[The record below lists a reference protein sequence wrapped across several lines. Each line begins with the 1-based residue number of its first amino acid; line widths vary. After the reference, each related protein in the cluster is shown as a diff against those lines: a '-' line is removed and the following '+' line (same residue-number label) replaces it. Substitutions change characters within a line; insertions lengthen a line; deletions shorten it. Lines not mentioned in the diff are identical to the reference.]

1 MGEYK
6 RKPTLAASQ
15 SPVGEAS
22 GPAAGPTRSNAAA
35 QEALFRQGEKL
46 APSVKDG
53 ITKANVARFATG
65 QGLKLVDKAA
75 AAATGTERLLGDTD
89 AGKALGGAGKALGTG
104 LGAVGHFAG
113 DRVISEDLWGHAA
126 ASATKGVTDTLITGA
141 AGGSPLAALPAII
154 DAMVPQD
161 SAWKPAT
168 STAAA
173 IEPTGQIK
181 KGVGAF
187 VDAGTFL
194 SEADE
199 TSLSEKFRAADA
211 MEANALD
218 GSYGP
223 VARGLTGLTGQ
234 AMGDTEII
242 ERFTGKGAEQGDEGI
257 MTAFGNFLADTGW
270 EAGEALEEGYDRSQ
284 QGIHNAAGILLQGQ
298 SAEELER
305 SRIAN
310 EQLADRFI
318 R

>member
-1 MGEYK
+1 MG
-6 RKPTLAASQ
+6 
-15 SPVGEAS
+15 
-22 GPAAGPTRSNAAA
+22 NAAA
-35 QEALFRQGEKL
+35 QEALSRQGQKL
-46 APSVKDG
+46 APDVKDG

-113 DRVISEDLWGHAA
+113 DRVVSDDLWGHAA

-141 AGGSPLAALPAII
+141 AGGSPLAALPAIV
-154 DAMVPQD
+154 DAMVPED
-161 SAWKPAT
+161 SAWKPA
-168 STAAA
+168 SATAAEL
-173 IEPTGQIK
+173 EPTGQIK

-187 VDAGTFL
+187 VDAHTFL
-194 SEADE
+194 SEAGDN
-199 TSLSEKFRAADA
+199 TLAEKCRAADA

-242 ERFTGKGAEQGDEGI
+242 ERFTGRGAEQGEEGV

-270 EAGEALEEGYDRSQ
+270 EAAEELEAGYDRSQ
-284 QGIHNAAGILLQGQ
+284 QGIHNAAGILLEGQ

-305 SRIAN
+305 SRKMN
-310 EQLADRFI
+310 ELLADRFI